1 MCGSLRGLVSAGLS
15 VAAIVLNRL
24 GLGQLLRATRLAAG
38 IGMRVRALLLVSVSM
53 SVIVSMI
60 VSVHMH
66 VLRFSV
72 HRLLP

>member
-1 MCGSLRGLVSAGLS
+1 MCGSLRGLDSAGLC
-15 VAAIVLNRL
+15 VAAVVLNRL
-24 GLGQLLRATRLAAG
+24 GLGQLLRATRLVAG
-38 IGMRVRALLLVSVSM
+38 IGMRVRALLLVSMSM

-66 VLRFSV
+66 VLLFSV

>member
-15 VAAIVLNRL
+15 VAAVVLNRL
-24 GLGQLLRATRLAAG
+24 SLGQLLRATRLAAG

-66 VLRFSV
+66 VLLFSV